1 MSEDQF
7 AGPHCRHLG
16 KAAQHAAAADE
27 RRRRPWR
34 FEKNGTPL
42 AAERL
47 VVMRRGYLVA
57 RRQPRLLSNGDG
69 RSSFPIRLNQKSDPG
84 AIRSRYATAWKEA
97 DMMRL
102 ISTSLLM
109 FILSSC
115 ADTGLSP
122 GEGFIDVEGGRVWYR
137 IVGSGHATPL
147 LLLHGGP
154 GAPSYY
160 LNPLERV
167 SEHRPVIFYDQL
179 GAGRSDRPTDTTLWR
194 VDRFVRELAQVRDA
208 LDLDEV
214 HILGHSWGS
223 MLAVEYMLTNPDGVQ
238 SLILASPALSV
249 RRWAEDAKRLLADLP
264 DSLQRAIERHESVGT
279 TDSPEYQ
286 EATMEYYRRY
296 LSRSDPWSPDL
307 DATFENLNSEIYGLM
322 WGPSE
327 FTATGSLSNYE
338 REDVLADLS
347 LPILFTAGRYDEA
360 TPETV
365 AHFHSLAPNS
375 EIAIFENSAHMTMLD
390 EPEEYVAT
398 VREFLNKV
406 DRMQ

>member
-1 MSEDQF
+1 M
-7 AGPHCRHLG
+7 
-16 KAAQHAAAADE
+16 
-27 RRRRPWR
+27 
-34 FEKNGTPL
+34 
-42 AAERL
+42 
-47 VVMRRGYLVA
+47 V
-57 RRQPRLLSNGDG
+57 
-69 RSSFPIRLNQKSDPG
+69 
-84 AIRSRYATAWKEA
+84 
-97 DMMRL
+97 RL
-102 ISTSLLM
+102 ISTTLLIL
-109 FILSSC
+109 ILSSC
-115 ADTGLSP
+115 ADTRLSP
-122 GEGFIDVEGGRVWYR
+122 GEGFIEVEGGRVWYR
-137 IVGSGHATPL
+137 IVGSGDATPL

-167 SEHRPVIFYDQL
+167 SEDRPVIFYDQL

-208 LDLDEV
+208 LDLEEV

-223 MLAVEYMLTNPDGVQ
+223 MLAVDYMLTNPDGVQ

-249 RRWAEDAKRLLADLP
+249 RRWAEDAERLLAGLP
-264 DSLQRAIERHESVGT
+264 ASLQRAIERHERAGT

-307 DATFENLNSEIYGLM
+307 EATFENFNTEIYGLM

-338 REDVLADLS
+338 REDVLADLQ

-375 EIAIFENSAHMTMLD
+375 EIEIFENSAHMTMLD
-390 EPEEYVAT
+390 ESEAYVAA
-398 VREFLNKV
+398 VREFLKEV
-406 DRMQ
+406 ERMR